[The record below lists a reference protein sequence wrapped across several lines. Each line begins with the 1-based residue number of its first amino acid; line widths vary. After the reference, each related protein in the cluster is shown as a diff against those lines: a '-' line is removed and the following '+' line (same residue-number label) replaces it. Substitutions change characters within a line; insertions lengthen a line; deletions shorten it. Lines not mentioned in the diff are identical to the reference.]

1 MLDVVVSVNISIAQ
15 LSFIFPEVSY
25 FDCLLVGFLIGP
37 RCFLISVKFNLLRV
51 SITHPDF
58 YKDYTFQRLKAY
70 NLFVKKSFP

>member
-1 MLDVVVSVNISIAQ
+1 MLDVVVSVNIAIAQ

-37 RCFLISVKFNLLRV
+37 RRFSIIVKFNLLRV

-58 YKDYTFQRLKAY
+58 YKDIKIQ
-70 NLFVKKSFP
+70 NLQFVR